1 LDKAIAVIATGLML
15 LLLFPA
21 VRRIPMSD
29 ALRYVV
35 VWLAIFLALGLL
47 YRFVLHPEPAAPAA
61 EPEAEATLTDGIG

>member
-1 LDKAIAVIATGLML
+1 
-15 LLLFPA
+15 
-21 VRRIPMSD
+21 MSD
-29 ALRYVV
+29 MLRYVV